1 LLRCFRDCKSNSFK
15 IAQNILIREA
25 QYAIAARLEPAV
37 TPLVVANALFEGVA
51 FAIDLNDYLARVR
64 DEIGDVVADGSL
76 AAKVEAGKTVGF
88 EVPP

>member
-1 LLRCFRDCKSNSFK
+1 LLRCFRDCESNAFK

-51 FAIDLNDYLARVR
+51 FAIDLND
-64 DEIGDVVADGSL
+64 
-76 AAKVEAGKTVGF
+76 
-88 EVPP
+88 